1 MPVVCGAADV
11 MGAIYNEIEKYPAAW
26 LQNLIDAGHIAPGR
40 VDRRSIKD
48 LEPADVGGPG
58 QRHFFA
64 GVGVWQYA
72 LRIAGVADAS
82 DIWTGSCPCQPF
94 SSAGK
99 RLGFDDE
106 RHLLPDWFAL
116 IRECRPAVIFGE
128 QVAGPAGVEWLASVF
143 ADLEACG
150 YACAGADLAAAS
162 IGAPHKRQR
171 LFWVAHTRSEGRQR
185 IEILRRGGAKVGRR
199 SRYGSMGDADVETWS
214 DPRWVYCD
222 DPGGARWRPVEAG
235 TFPLAPRSS
244 GRMGRLRAY
253 GNAIVAPL
261 AAEFISASLEAM
273 EALR

>member
-1 MPVVCGAADV
+1 

-64 GVGVWQYA
+64 GIGVWQYA
-72 LRIAGVADAS
+72 LRIAGVADAA

-94 SSAGK
+94 SAAGN
-99 RLGFDDE
+99 RRGVDDE
-106 RHLLPDWFAL
+106 RHLWPDWFTL
-116 IRECRPAVIFGE
+116 ICECRPAIIFGE
-128 QVAGPAGVEWLASVF
+128 QVAGSAGVDWLTAVF

-150 YACAGADLAAAS
+150 YSCAGADLAAAS

-171 LFWVAHTRSEGRQR
+171 LFWVAHTCGKRQHR
-185 IEILRRGGAKVGRR
+185 IEILRRGESKVGRR
-199 SRYGSMGDADVETWS
+199 SRYGSVGDSNIAPWDRPE
-214 DPRWVYCD
+214 WVYCD
-222 DPGGARWRPVEAG
+222 DPGGARWRPAEPG
-235 TFPLAPRSS
+235 TFPLAARNP
-244 GRMGRLRAY
+244 GDVGRLRSY

-261 AAEFISASLEAM
+261 AAEFILASLEAIGV
-273 EALR
+273 LT